1 MPDAQR
7 RRIIRVE
14 RFDEI
19 NVIRAHRIFPEQMA
33 EVGQRAI
40 LTMRGTMTRELER
53 ARCLDGAAAVWSM
66 WPGCLGEA
74 TRRVV
79 HGNPLLSAQ
88 LRDKD
93 SNLDSRIQSPVSY
106 H

>member
-1 MPDAQR
+1 
-7 RRIIRVE
+7 
-14 RFDEI
+14 
-19 NVIRAHRIFPEQMA
+19 MA
-33 EVGQRAI
+33 EVGQRAV
-40 LTMRGTMTRELER
+40 LTMPGSMTRELER
-53 ARCLDGAAAVWSM
+53 ARCLDGAAAVWSI
-66 WPGCLGEA
+66 WRGYLGEA

-79 HGNPLLSAQ
+79 HSNPFLSAE